1 MTKYDDIQVAFNF
14 AVRVAIDQG
23 VSQDDLVA
31 VLRTSYAE
39 AEQLNRQRRSRVK
52 PQVDSAKPKAGRRG
66 SQ

>member
-23 VSQDDLVA
+23 VSQEYLA
-31 VLRTSYAE
+31 AMLHASYAE

-52 PQVDSAKPKAGRRG
+52 PRVDSTKPKAGRRG